1 MIEWNITFVGMKY
14 LEEATEDVVDI
25 YDDDEE
31 EEEDEHPEEEIHD
44 LLFFFW
50 SPYLCWS

>member
-31 EEEDEHPEEEIHD
+31 EEDEHPEEEIHD